1 MTKKCKNCG
10 TDLPEGASFCPH
22 CTQSQIDRT
31 EVKPPRLWRKKTL
44 YVLLSLLLL
53 TGIVLAVLFL
63 PHRPKTFEG
72 GASLTYTDKNG
83 TYNLCLSTFPD
94 DIQNGR
100 PEEQRSLTLSADG
113 ETCLPSLMGIYQN
126 GALVDPDAFLSKV
139 ENFTVT
145 ASPDEAHTI
154 TFGGIGHMDV
164 FAPSTLSAEVILT
177 GQSGTNDIIWTLFMK
192 NGDTIRLKHTYEI
205 IPLSHLSYTAD
216 DVPLNTMEDLRALLK
231 RIDEEVP
238 AETVVDIYLP
248 PKTYTGDLG
257 ITTRAVN
264 LYGCSDGSGRTV
276 IEGSLT
282 VGTHF
287 PDNVML
293 HDLDFVGSGGAGLTA
308 SASAVI
314 NHCSFTGYDIG
325 ADVEDGGMIGVE
337 ACAFR
342 QNGIG
347 FRYNTNSYYSFKT
360 AFPDSVVEDNGIGVQ
375 FLNIPGNTL
384 LDFVGT
390 VFSNNTTDID
400 NPISYPIETSLATF
414 K

>member
-10 TDLPEGASFCPH
+10 TELPESASFCPH

-72 GASLTYTDKNG
+72 AASLTYTDKNG

-248 PKTYTGDLG
+248 PETYTGDLG

-276 IEGSLT
+276 IEGFLT
-282 VGTHF
+282 VSTHF

-293 HDLDFVGSGGAGLTA
+293 HNLDFVGSGGTGLTA

-337 ACAFR
+337 ACTFR

>member
-10 TDLPEGASFCPH
+10 TDLPESASFCPH

-72 GASLTYTDKNG
+72 AASLTYTDKNG

-248 PKTYTGDLG
+248 PETYTGDLG

-282 VGTHF
+282 VSTHF

-337 ACAFR
+337 ACTFR

-360 AFPDSVVEDNGIGVQ
+360 VFPDSVVEDNGIGVQ

>member
-10 TDLPEGASFCPH
+10 TELPESASFCPH

-31 EVKPPRLWRKKTL
+31 EIKPPRLWRKKTL

-53 TGIVLAVLFL
+53 TGIVLAILFL

-248 PKTYTGDLG
+248 PETYTGDLG

-282 VGTHF
+282 VSTHF

-293 HDLDFVGSGGAGLTA
+293 HDLDFVGSGGTGLTA

-337 ACAFR
+337 ACTFR

>member
-10 TDLPEGASFCPH
+10 TELPESASFCPH

-72 GASLTYTDKNG
+72 AASLTYTDKNG

-205 IPLSHLSYTAD
+205 IPLSHLAYTAD

-238 AETVVDIYLP
+238 AETVVNIYLP
-248 PKTYTGDLG
+248 PETYIGNLG

-282 VGTHF
+282 VSTHF

-293 HDLDFVGSGGAGLTA
+293 HDLDFVGSGGTGLTA

-314 NHCSFTGYDIG
+314 ERCSFTGYDIG

-337 ACAFR
+337 ACTFR

-375 FLNIPGNTL
+375 FLNCPGSTL

>member
-10 TDLPEGASFCPH
+10 TELPESASFCPH

-44 YVLLSLLLL
+44 YILLSLLLL

-248 PKTYTGDLG
+248 PETYTGDLG

-293 HDLDFVGSGGAGLTA
+293 HDLDFVGSGGTGLTA

-337 ACAFR
+337 ACTFR

>member
-1 MTKKCKNCG
+1 MKKCKNCG
-10 TDLPEGASFCPH
+10 TELPESASFCPH

-44 YVLLSLLLL
+44 YILLSLLLL

-248 PKTYTGDLG
+248 PETYTGDLG

-337 ACAFR
+337 ACTFR

-360 AFPDSVVEDNGIGVQ
+360 AFPNSVVEDNGIGVQ
-375 FLNIPGNTL
+375 FLNCPGSTL

-390 VFSNNTTDID
+390 VFSNNTTDIY

>member
-1 MTKKCKNCG
+1 MSKPCRNCG
-10 TDLPEGASFCPH
+10 AELPENASFCPH
-22 CTQSQIDRT
+22 CAQSQIDRT
-31 EVKPPRLWRKKTL
+31 KVKPPRLWRKKTL
-44 YVLLSLLLL
+44 YALLSVLLL
-53 TGIVLAVLFL
+53 TGIVLAILFL

-72 GASLTYTDKNG
+72 GASLTYTDKDG
-83 TYNLCLSTFPD
+83 TYDLCLSTFPD
-94 DIQNGR
+94 DIRDGR

-154 TFGGIGHMDV
+154 TFGRIGHMDV

-205 IPLSHLSYTAD
+205 IPLSRMAYTAD
-216 DVPLNTMEDLRALLK
+216 DVPLTTMEDLRALLK

-248 PKTYTGDLG
+248 PENYTGDLG

-282 VGTHF
+282 VSTHF

-293 HDLDFVGSGGAGLTA
+293 HDLDFVGSGGTGLTA

-337 ACAFR
+337 SCTFR

-360 AFPDSVVEDNGIGVQ
+360 AFPDSVVEENGIGVQ
-375 FLNIPGNTL
+375 FLNIPGSTL

-390 VFSNNTTDID
+390 VFENNTTDID
-400 NPISYPIETSLATF
+400 NPISYPIKTDGAIF
-414 K
+414 R

>member
-10 TDLPEGASFCPH
+10 TELPESASFCPH

-44 YVLLSLLLL
+44 YILLSLLLL

-248 PKTYTGDLG
+248 PETYTGDLG

-293 HDLDFVGSGGAGLTA
+293 HNLDFVGSGGTGLTA

-337 ACAFR
+337 ACTFR

>member
-1 MTKKCKNCG
+1 MAKKCKNCG
-10 TDLPEGASFCPH
+10 TELPESASFCPH

-72 GASLTYTDKNG
+72 GASLTYTDKDG
-83 TYNLCLSTFPD
+83 TYDLCLSTFPD

-100 PEEQRSLTLSADG
+100 PEEQRSLTLPADG

-248 PKTYTGDLG
+248 PETYTGDLG

-293 HDLDFVGSGGAGLTA
+293 HDLDFVGSGGTGLTA

-337 ACAFR
+337 ACTFR

-360 AFPDSVVEDNGIGVQ
+360 AFPDSVVEYNGIGVQ

>member
-10 TDLPEGASFCPH
+10 TELPESASFCPH

-53 TGIVLAVLFL
+53 TGIVLAILFL

-72 GASLTYTDKNG
+72 GASLTYTDKDG
-83 TYNLCLSTFPD
+83 TYDLCLSTFPD
-94 DIQNGR
+94 DIRDGR
-100 PEEQRSLTLSADG
+100 PEGQRSLTLSADG

-154 TFGGIGHMDV
+154 TFGRIGHMDV

-205 IPLSHLSYTAD
+205 IPLSRMAYTAD
-216 DVPLNTMEDLRALLK
+216 DVPLTTMEDLRALLK
-231 RIDEEVP
+231 RIDEEFP

-248 PKTYTGDLG
+248 PETYTGDLG

-293 HDLDFVGSGGAGLTA
+293 HDLDFVGSGGTGLTA

-337 ACAFR
+337 ACTFR

>member
-10 TDLPEGASFCPH
+10 TELPESASFCPH

-31 EVKPPRLWRKKTL
+31 EIKPPRLWRKKTL

-63 PHRPKTFEG
+63 PHRPKAFEG
-72 GASLTYTDKNG
+72 AASLTYTDKNG

-248 PKTYTGDLG
+248 PETYTGDLG

-293 HDLDFVGSGGAGLTA
+293 HDLDFVGSGGTGLTA

-337 ACAFR
+337 ACTFR

-360 AFPDSVVEDNGIGVQ
+360 AFPNSVVEDNGIGVQ